1 MKLQIGLSE
10 LVRNCYKFCRID
22 MDHLFLFILAIVSSF
37 LMSWAIGANDVA
49 NAMGTS
55 VGSKTISMR
64 QAIVIAAIFEAL
76 GAFSAS
82 GQVTQTLRQGIV
94 SPHHFVDDPFVLV
107 FGMLSALFASA
118 TWLILATYRGW
129 PVSTTHTIIGAIVG
143 FAMVTVGPS
152 QINWSLASD
161 VVMSWVFTPLLSAI
175 GAFLLFKSIYFFVL
189 ARKKPDQAA
198 IICLPIYVFFS
209 VMVTVLITLLQGL
222 KPLGFNIS
230 LSQAT
235 LFSFFIALVAT
246 VSVFLSIKNIV
257 DNDQMDPFHFN
268 FVERSFGV
276 LTVFTACSMAFAHGS
291 NDVANA
297 IGPLAAIV
305 DILNHQQHLVE
316 AAPIPIWIVTLGS
329 VGVVLGLAMYGYR
342 IMDTV
347 GSKIT
352 TLTPSR
358 SFSAQMSTA
367 IVVIL
372 SSGFGFPVSTT
383 QTLVGALLGV
393 GFARGISAL
402 NLNVV
407 RSIFSSW
414 LITLPCGALLSIS
427 YYFILSWG
435 LR

>member
-1 MKLQIGLSE
+1 
-10 LVRNCYKFCRID
+10 
-22 MDHLFLFILAIVSSF
+22 MDHSFLLILAIISSF

-55 VGSKTISMR
+55 VGSKLISVR
-64 QAIVIAAIFEAL
+64 QAIIIAAIFEAL

-82 GQVTQTLRQGIV
+82 GQVTQTLRQGII
-94 SPHHFVDDPFVLV
+94 SPDHFVDDPLVLV
-107 FGMLSALFASA
+107 IGMLSALFASA
-118 TWLILATYRGW
+118 TWLIIATFRGW

-143 FAMVTVGPS
+143 FALVTVGAKE
-152 QINWSLASD
+152 INWSLAFD
-161 VVMSWVFTPLLSAI
+161 VVMSWVFTPFLAAI

-189 ARKKPDQAA
+189 ARKKPDEAA
-198 IICLPIYVFFS
+198 VICLPVYVFIS
-209 VMVTVLITLLQGL
+209 VMVIVLITLLQGL
-222 KPLGFNIS
+222 KPLGIDI
-230 LSQAT
+230 T
-235 LFSFFIALVAT
+235 LFSAFLLSLMMSILA
-246 VSVFLSIKNIV
+246 SVVMYFRIKNIGKKDV
-257 DNDQMDPFHFN
+257 MDPFHFS
-268 FVERSFGV
+268 FVEKSFGV

-305 DILNHQQHLVE
+305 DILVNHQQVG
-316 AAPIPIWIVTLGS
+316 AVSPIPLWVVSLGS
-329 VGVVLGLAMYGYR
+329 IGVVLGLAMYGYR

-352 TLTPSR
+352 ALTPSR

-393 GFARGISAL
+393 GFARGIGAL

-414 LITLPCGALLSIS
+414 LITLPCGALLSIF
-427 YYFILSWG
+427 YYFILSRGMMW
-435 LR
+435 LAM

>member
-1 MKLQIGLSE
+1 
-10 LVRNCYKFCRID
+10 
-22 MDHLFLFILAIVSSF
+22 MDHSFLLILAIISSF

-55 VGSKTISMR
+55 VGSKLISVR
-64 QAIVIAAIFEAL
+64 QAIIIAAIFEAL

-82 GQVTQTLRQGIV
+82 GQVTQTLRQGII
-94 SPHHFVDDPFVLV
+94 SPDHFVDDPLVLV
-107 FGMLSALFASA
+107 IGMLSALFASA
-118 TWLILATYRGW
+118 TWLIIATFRGW

-143 FAMVTVGPS
+143 FALVTVGAKE
-152 QINWSLASD
+152 INWSLAFD
-161 VVMSWVFTPLLSAI
+161 VVMSWVFTPFLAAI

-189 ARKKPDQAA
+189 ARKKPDEAA
-198 IICLPIYVFFS
+198 VICLPVYVFIS
-209 VMVTVLITLLQGL
+209 VMVIVLITLLQGL
-222 KPLGFNIS
+222 KPLGIDI
-230 LSQAT
+230 T
-235 LFSFFIALVAT
+235 LFSAVLLSLMMSILA
-246 VSVFLSIKNIV
+246 SVVMYFRIKNIGKKDV
-257 DNDQMDPFHFN
+257 MDPFHFS
-268 FVERSFGV
+268 FVEKSFGV

-305 DILNHQQHLVE
+305 DILVNHQQVG
-316 AAPIPIWIVTLGS
+316 AVSPIPLWVVSLGS
-329 VGVVLGLAMYGYR
+329 IGVVLGLAMYGYR

-352 TLTPSR
+352 ALTPSR

-393 GFARGISAL
+393 GFARGIGAL

-414 LITLPCGALLSIS
+414 LITLPCGALLSIF
-427 YYFILSWG
+427 YYFILSRGMMW
-435 LR
+435 LAM

>member
-1 MKLQIGLSE
+1 
-10 LVRNCYKFCRID
+10 
-22 MDHLFLFILAIVSSF
+22 MDHSFLLILAIISSF

-55 VGSKTISMR
+55 VGSKLISVR
-64 QAIVIAAIFEAL
+64 QAIIIAAIFEAL

-82 GQVTQTLRQGIV
+82 GQVTQTLRQGII
-94 SPHHFVDDPFVLV
+94 SPDHFVDAPLVLV
-107 FGMLSALFASA
+107 IGMLSALFASA
-118 TWLILATYRGW
+118 TWLIIATFRGW

-143 FAMVTVGPS
+143 FALVTVGAKE
-152 QINWSLASD
+152 INWSLAFD
-161 VVMSWVFTPLLSAI
+161 VVMSWVFTPFLAAI

-189 ARKKPDQAA
+189 ARKKPDEAA
-198 IICLPIYVFFS
+198 VICLPVYVFIS
-209 VMVTVLITLLQGL
+209 VMVIVLITLLQGL
-222 KPLGFNIS
+222 KPLGIDI
-230 LSQAT
+230 T
-235 LFSFFIALVAT
+235 LFSAVLLSLMMSILA
-246 VSVFLSIKNIV
+246 SVVMYFRIKNIGKKDV
-257 DNDQMDPFHFN
+257 MDPFHFS
-268 FVERSFGV
+268 FVEKSFGV

-305 DILNHQQHLVE
+305 DILVNHQQVG
-316 AAPIPIWIVTLGS
+316 AVSPIPLWVVSLGS
-329 VGVVLGLAMYGYR
+329 IGVVLGLAMYGYR

-352 TLTPSR
+352 ALTPSR

-393 GFARGISAL
+393 GFARGIGAL

-414 LITLPCGALLSIS
+414 LITLPCGALLSIF
-427 YYFILSWG
+427 YYFILSRGMMW
-435 LR
+435 LAM